1 MFHVKLHDRYCLK
14 PKGQSMLV
22 KDSNYKPGIMT
33 ASSSKNCSSPIPP
46 FCSQGIAQQIRS
58 EMENGGRF
66 TYQNSTIQIFLSM
79 VDLPPLQITL
89 QCTLDGMRDRIRVGL
104 FEDNGG
110 LHRVWTGQFRDD
122 SLLQLVQRCV
132 APGTDMFAFRWE
144 GVVGC
149 WNGLVCMGKTVD
161 VLGQRRM
168 EVWRSVYEELV
179 LLHQQASFRVSVMV
193 MQVKLKVSK
202 NSRGWVTATGKSLTS
217 PSGHDT
223 LDTALNSSFLFHLQQ

>member
-1 MFHVKLHDRYCLK
+1 MDKRKTLMSPKPYTLHYFNKITFSLSQDKVGIWLMFHVKLNDRYCLK

-46 FCSQGIAQQIRS
+46 FCSLGIAQQIRS

-79 VDLPPLQITL
+79 ADLPPLQITL

-110 LHRVWTGQFRDD
+110 LHRVWTG
-122 SLLQLVQRCV
+122 
-132 APGTDMFAFRWE
+132 
-144 GVVGC
+144 
-149 WNGLVCMGKTVD
+149 
-161 VLGQRRM
+161 
-168 EVWRSVYEELV
+168 
-179 LLHQQASFRVSVMV
+179 
-193 MQVKLKVSK
+193 
-202 NSRGWVTATGKSLTS
+202 
-217 PSGHDT
+217 
-223 LDTALNSSFLFHLQQ
+223 